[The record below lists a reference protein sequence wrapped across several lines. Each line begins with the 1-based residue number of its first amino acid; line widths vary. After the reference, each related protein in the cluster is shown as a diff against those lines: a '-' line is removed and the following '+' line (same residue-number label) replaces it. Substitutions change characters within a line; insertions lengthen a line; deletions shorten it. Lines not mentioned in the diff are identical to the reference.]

1 MQPSS
6 ELRFAAIS
14 KFVIIYNQVRG
25 ELDQHILLWGKLI
38 SYVPPLFENKC
49 RGTTLIFEWRGYNLL
64 FDSKWNLFLQHKL
77 FMV

>member
-1 MQPSS
+1 MVPWKKYRGEMQPSS

-49 RGTTLIFEWRGYNLL
+49 RGTTLIFEWREYVAIG
-64 FDSKWNLFLQHKL
+64 WIA
-77 FMV
+77 